1 MKTVAQRIQ
10 DLKEREAHIK
20 AMGGPKAV
28 AKQHETGKLTARE
41 RLDHFFDPGTFRE
54 TDIFVKHR
62 CVNFGMETLEI
73 PADGVVT
80 GFGLVNGRP
89 VFAFAQ
95 DFTSRAGS
103 LGEMHSKKI
112 TKVMDLALKS
122 GVPFVG
128 LNDSGGARIQEGV
141 DSLSAYGQIFY
152 RNAVSSGVIP
162 QISAI
167 MGPTAGG
174 AVYSPAMTDFIFMV
188 KNTSYMFITGPEVIK
203 SVTGEEITFEDLGGA
218 MAHNTKSGVA
228 HFACEDDRDCL
239 DQIKRLLSF
248 LPNNNMEDPPR
259 IACTDPVHREDP
271 ALDSVVPD
279 SPSASYDMYDIIRMV
294 VDDGDF
300 FEPQQHYAQN
310 IITAFARLNG
320 RSIGIIANQP
330 KVLAGCLDVN
340 AADKATRFIR
350 FCDAFNIPLLTI
362 ADVPGYLPG
371 SDQEWHGIIRH
382 GAKLLWCYS
391 EATVPKLTL
400 VTRKDYGGSY
410 LAMCSRDLGADMVI
424 AWPTAEIAVMGA
436 SGAANVIFRKEI
448 KEAPDPTAKRQEIIE
463 HYENLLYNPYIA
475 ASRGFVD
482 QVISPRETRPRLIE
496 ALEILSTK
504 RETLPPKKHGNIPV

>member
-10 DLKEREAHIK
+10 ELKEKEAHLK

-28 AKQHETGKLTARE
+28 AKQHESGKLTARE

-62 CVNFGMETLEI
+62 CVNFGMEKLEI

-112 TKVMDLALKS
+112 TKVMDLALKA

-188 KNTSYMFITGPEVIK
+188 KNTSYMFITGPDVIK

-259 IACTDPVHREDP
+259 VTCLDPTHREDP
-271 ALDSVVPD
+271 ALDSLVPD
-279 SPSASYDMYDIIRMV
+279 SPSASYDMYDLIRSL

-300 FEPQQHYAQN
+300 FEPHQHYAQN

-330 KVLAGCLDVN
+330 KVLAGCLDVD

-350 FCDAFNIPLLTI
+350 FCDAFNIPLLDHRRRSRLP
-362 ADVPGYLPG
+362 ARQRPGMARHHPPRRQTPLVLLRSHRAQTDARHPQGLRRFLSRHVLPG
-371 SDQEWHGIIRH
+371 SRRRH
-382 GAKLLWCYS
+382 GLCLAHGRDCGHGRLRRRQCHL
-391 EATVPKLTL
+391 PQ
-400 VTRKDYGGSY
+400 RNQGS
-410 LAMCSRDLGADMVI
+410 CR
-424 AWPTAEIAVMGA
+424 PCRQT
-436 SGAANVIFRKEI
+436 SGN
-448 KEAPDPTAKRQEIIE
+448 
-463 HYENLLYNPYIA
+463 Y
-475 ASRGFVD
+475 
-482 QVISPRETRPRLIE
+482 REL
-496 ALEILSTK
+496 
-504 RETLPPKKHGNIPV
+504 

>member
-1 MKTVAQRIQ
+1 MQTVAEKIKE
-10 DLKEREAHIK
+10 LKEKEALVK
-20 AMGGPKAV
+20 GMGGAKAV
-28 AKQHETGKLTARE
+28 EKQHASGKLTARE
-41 RLDHFFDPGTFRE
+41 RLDLFFDPGTFRE
-54 TDIFVKHR
+54 TDLFVTHR
-62 CVNFGMETLEI
+62 SVNFGMEKIEI

-80 GFGLVNGRP
+80 GFGRVNGRT

-112 TKVMDLALKS
+112 CKVMDLALKA
-122 GVPFVG
+122 GAPFVG
-128 LNDSGGARIQEGV
+128 FNDSGGARIQEGV
-141 DSLSAYGQIFY
+141 DSLAAYGQIFY
-152 RNAVSSGVIP
+152 RNAIASGVIP

-174 AVYSPAMTDFIFMV
+174 AVYSPAMTDYIFMV
-188 KNTSYMFITGPEVIK
+188 KNTSYMFITGPDVIK

-218 MAHNTKSGVA
+218 LAHNQKSGVA
-228 HFACEDDRDCL
+228 HFACESDQDAIE
-239 DQIKRLLSF
+239 QIKRLLSY
-248 LPNNNMEDPPR
+248 LPNNNMEDPPLLP
-259 IACTDPVHREDP
+259 CTDPAGREAP
-271 ALDSVVPD
+271 ALDAIVPD
-279 SPSASYDMYDIIRMV
+279 SPRASYNMHDVIQAI

-300 FEPQQHYAQN
+300 FEPQALYARN
-310 IITAFARLNG
+310 MITGFARLNG
-320 RSIGIIANQP
+320 RSVGIIANQP
-330 KVLAGCLDVN
+330 QVLAGCLDVD
-340 AADKATRFIR
+340 AADKACRFIR

-371 SDQEWHGIIRH
+371 SDQEWRGIIRH

-400 VTRKDYGGSY
+400 ITRKDYGGSY
-410 LAMCSRDLGADMVI
+410 LAMCSRDLGADFVL

-448 KEAPDPTAKRQEIIE
+448 KAAADPEAKRQEIIDN
-463 HYENLLYNPYIA
+463 YENLLYNPYIA

-482 QVISPRETRPRLIE
+482 QVIAPRETRPRLIE
-496 ALEILSTK
+496 ALEAMSTK
-504 RETLPPKKHGNIPV
+504 RETLPAKKHGNIPV

>member
-1 MKTVAQRIQ
+1 
-10 DLKEREAHIK
+10 
-20 AMGGPKAV
+20 MGGAKAV
-28 AKQHETGKLTARE
+28 EKQHGSGKLTARE
-41 RLDHFFDPGTFRE
+41 RLDLFFDPGTFRE
-54 TDIFVKHR
+54 TDLFVTHR
-62 CVNFGMETLEI
+62 SVNFGMEKVEI

-80 GFGLVNGRP
+80 GFGKVNGRT

-112 TKVMDLALKS
+112 CKVMDLALKA
-122 GVPFVG
+122 GAPFVG
-128 LNDSGGARIQEGV
+128 FNDSGGARIQEGV
-141 DSLSAYGQIFY
+141 DSLAAYGQIFY
-152 RNAVSSGVIP
+152 RNAIASGVIP

-188 KNTSYMFITGPEVIK
+188 KNTSYMFITGPDVIK

-218 MAHNTKSGVA
+218 MAHNQKSGVA
-228 HFACEDDRDCL
+228 QFACESDADAIE
-239 DQIKRLLSF
+239 QIKKLLSY
-248 LPNNNMEDPPR
+248 LPSNNMEDPPV
-259 IACTDPVHREDP
+259 APCADPANREDA
-271 ALDSVVPD
+271 ALDAIIPD
-279 SPSASYDMYDIIRMV
+279 SARASYDMHDVIRSI

-300 FEPQQHYAQN
+300 FEPHHYFAQN
-310 IITAFARLNG
+310 IITAFARLHG
-320 RSIGIIANQP
+320 RPVGIIANQP
-330 KVLAGCLDVN
+330 KVLAGCLDVD
-340 AADKATRFIR
+340 AADKACRFIR
-350 FCDAFNIPLLTI
+350 FCDAFNVPLLTI

-371 SDQEWHGIIRH
+371 SDQEWRGIIRH

-400 VTRKDYGGSY
+400 ITRKDYGGSY
-410 LAMCSRDLGADMVI
+410 LAMCSRDLGADMVL

-448 KEAPDPTAKRQEIIE
+448 AAAADPAAKRQEIIDN
-463 HYENLLYNPYIA
+463 YENLLYNPYIA

-482 QVISPRETRPRLIE
+482 QVITPKETRPRLIE
-496 ALEILSTK
+496 ALEALCTK
-504 RETLPPKKHGNIPV
+504 RETLPAKKHGNIPV